1 MMTLSL
7 TTESEAI
14 VKAQLQ
20 VGEYA
25 SAEAVVEAS
34 LQLFHQQRARLNEL
48 RELMKPAQKA
58 REEGRYTTYSTDE
71 ELDAFAQEMLEEIR
85 A

>member
-1 MMTLSL
+1 MMTLNL

-14 VKAQLQ
+14 VKEQLQ
-20 VGEYA
+20 VGAFA

-34 LQLFHQQRARLNEL
+34 LKVFQEQRAKYLEL
-48 RELMKPAQKA
+48 RELMKPAQIA
-58 REEGRYTTYSTDE
+58 RDEGRYSTYSTDD
-71 ELDAFAQEMLEEIR
+71 ELDAFAQEMLDEIC

>member
-1 MMTLSL
+1 MTLNL

-14 VKAQLQ
+14 VKEQLQ
-20 VGEYA
+20 VGEFP
-25 SAEAVVEAS
+25 SAEALVEAS
-34 LQLFHQQRARLNEL
+34 LKVFQEQRAKYLEL
-48 RELMKPAQKA
+48 RELMKSAQKA

-71 ELDAFAQEMLEEIR
+71 ELDAFAQEMLDEIR